1 MSLAFCSSE
10 NPVVSRGERQWIIF
24 LWKIKHTTVVAFECS
39 PSSSKNF
46 RGLVWC
52 RKIKKK
58 NCDLFWLRR
67 QALSLLLLFCLHKEF
82 SNKYFDILVIVSDT
96 KVAGTE
102 IISQGSAL
110 LTSVKT
116 VDVQIIYLFVIQI
129 EG

>member
-1 MSLAFCSSE
+1 MSAVLLRVKTSE
-10 NPVVSRGERQWIIF
+10 ALCGVGKF
-24 LWKIKHTTVVAFECS
+24 
-39 PSSSKNF
+39 
-46 RGLVWC
+46 
-52 RKIKKK
+52 KKK

-67 QALSLLLLFCLHKEF
+67 QALSLLLHKEF

-102 IISQGSAL
+102 IISQRSAL